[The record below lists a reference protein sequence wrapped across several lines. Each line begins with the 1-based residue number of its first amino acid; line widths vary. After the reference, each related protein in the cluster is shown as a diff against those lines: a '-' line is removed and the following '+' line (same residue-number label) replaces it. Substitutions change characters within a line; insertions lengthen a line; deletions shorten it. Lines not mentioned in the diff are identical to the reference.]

1 MFTLLFSLFISLV
14 MVKLILFTNDVHY
27 HLSHDHDL
35 VGVQK
40 YHEVPVPRIGGMAIF
55 IAFLLSTLL
64 INNMGSEWNRFISG
78 VAVSVFFIF
87 LGGITEDLTKDFGP
101 FKRVAFMSF
110 GTFIA
115 IFAVNVLP
123 IIYNLGIPL
132 IDSQLKTYYF
142 TCLLLTVL
150 LVVGVTNS
158 FNLIDGYHGI
168 SSFCGMTGLITLAI
182 IAYNLGCIEV
192 YYTSLTMVG
201 AILGFFIY
209 NYPRGKLFLGDGGAY
224 LIGFSIAVLGIY
236 LSQKYHD
243 KFKPLS
249 LLLIV
254 SYPVIEVLFTIYRRR
269 LVKKVHAMKP
279 DQMHLH
285 QLIYHRCL
293 SVSLGKKRNFR
304 VLPRVLL
311 FIIPQSLLVI
321 FFNNQLDIIM
331 LGLFFSILIYLY
343 CYISLIRF
351 KTPWFLLPNK
361 YLDKSKEKQ
370 Y

>member
-1 MFTLLFSLFISLV
+1 MFTLLFSFFISLI

-55 IAFLLSTLL
+55 VAFLLSTLL
-64 INNMGSEWNRFISG
+64 INNMGSEWGRFVSG
-78 VAVSVFFIF
+78 VAISVFFIF

-101 FKRVAFMSF
+101 FKRVAFMSL

-115 IFAVNVLP
+115 IFAVNILP
-123 IIYNLGIPL
+123 VIYNLGIPL
-132 IDSQLKTYYF
+132 VDSQLKTYYF
-142 TCLLLTVL
+142 TCLLFTVL

-168 SSFCGMTGLITLAI
+168 SSFCGMVGLLTIAT
-182 IAYNLGCIEV
+182 IAYKLGCIEV

-269 LVKKVHAMKP
+269 LVKKVHAMRP

-293 SVSLGKKRNFR
+293 PLALGNKRNCR
-304 VLPRVLL
+304 VLPRVLPFILPQALLTVFFNDRLYVIAIGLILSL
-311 FIIPQSLLVI
+311 FIYIYSYI
-321 FFNNQLDIIM
+321 A
-331 LGLFFSILIYLY
+331 LIKF
-343 CYISLIRF
+343 R
-351 KTPWFLLPNK
+351 TPWWLFSRKNK
-361 YLDKSKEKQ
+361 Q
-370 Y
+370 